1 MRHEGSA
8 ETSFP
13 ILEKAGL
20 VRCHPVPGAET
31 LDHEDLAIYLFDLM
45 IGARKLASARGY
57 NFLAF
62 LLGMAAEEA
71 ASLQPGRSGT
81 RTVAPDRRIV

>member
-8 ETSFP
+8 ESSFP
-13 ILEKAGL
+13 ILEQAGL
-20 VRCHPVPGAET
+20 VRRHPVQGAET
-31 LDHEDLAIYLFDLM
+31 LEHEDLAIYLFDLM
-45 IGARKLASARGY
+45 VGARKLASARGY

-71 ASLQPGRSGT
+71 ASLQPGKPLTESQE
-81 RTVAPDRRIV
+81 DRRIA